1 MKGSDQSGSATASQD
16 NSAAHLP
23 LYGTP
28 LREMTWGYRARNP
41 ALLSALIF
49 LDFLGK
55 LHPKRPHRLPDR
67 PLRILIA
74 NWAHLGDVVAM
85 LPLLQ
90 YLADQARIESVGVL
104 VGSWSKAIVAELPYV
119 KAVHCLDHF
128 LLDRSTASRTDKIR
142 RYWKGQRQI
151 VNELK
156 GANYDVSIDLFA
168 VFPPTHRL
176 TWKAGIPTRIGFSC
190 TGMGTYLTHP
200 FGWVADDEYVLDKQ
214 LRLLEPI
221 FGLETPKSLPPA
233 YPNFEPSRLPD
244 ELLSPDRKYILM
256 HVGVGDYRSW
266 PERNWLE
273 LGRSLKDRGWEV
285 VLTGAMGSEAITAHD
300 IAQAIGARSVAGKLS
315 WNQFVTVVSNAT
327 ALVSVDTVTGHLAA
341 CFGIPSIILL
351 SGRWGT
357 KFFRPNHPRTV
368 TLTYPVGCAPCY
380 RSMGCA
386 QMACVKYI
394 SVANVLSVFEQITK
408 S

>member
-90 YLADQARIESVGVL
+90 YLADQARIKSVGVL

-156 GANYDVSIDLFA
+156 GANYDVSLTYLQSSR
-168 VFPPTHRL
+168 PPT
-176 TWKAGIPTRIGFSC
+176 A
-190 TGMGTYLTHP
+190 
-200 FGWVADDEYVLDKQ
+200 
-214 LRLLEPI
+214 
-221 FGLETPKSLPPA
+221 
-233 YPNFEPSRLPD
+233 
-244 ELLSPDRKYILM
+244 
-256 HVGVGDYRSW
+256 
-266 PERNWLE
+266 
-273 LGRSLKDRGWEV
+273 
-285 VLTGAMGSEAITAHD
+285 
-300 IAQAIGARSVAGKLS
+300 
-315 WNQFVTVVSNAT
+315 
-327 ALVSVDTVTGHLAA
+327 
-341 CFGIPSIILL
+341 
-351 SGRWGT
+351 
-357 KFFRPNHPRTV
+357 
-368 TLTYPVGCAPCY
+368 
-380 RSMGCA
+380 
-386 QMACVKYI
+386 
-394 SVANVLSVFEQITK
+394 
-408 S
+408 